1 MRSKG
6 LKINQ
11 LIHIEIEDPEGY
23 IDRLPSRIEGIS
35 GKHLCIAMPTRHGA
49 LVPLR
54 LGQEATI
61 IINDRSGMLSAV
73 TRVLGRQ
80 REPIPVVFVEL
91 PEEFDNIAQR
101 REFVRLEIS
110 MPIRFDPH
118 TESASGAPAWEPGI
132 VIDLSAGG
140 MLFVSRLKLEDGQLI
155 NLCLN
160 LGDGELSCKAQVV
173 RCTRTDAD
181 AQTYGI
187 AVKFVEI
194 TDHLRDHIV
203 GFIFAK
209 QREWIKKGLI

>member
-1 MRSKG
+1 MRSKR

-11 LIHIEIEDPEGY
+11 LIHVEIEDQDGH

-54 LGQEATI
+54 LGQAATI
-61 IINDRSGMLSAV
+61 IISDRSGMLSAT

-91 PEEFDNIAQR
+91 PEEYDNVAQR

-110 MPIRFDPH
+110 LPIWFSIAAD
-118 TESASGAPAWEPGI
+118 TSAEGSYERGTT
-132 VIDLSAGG
+132 IDLSAGG
-140 MLFVSRLKLEDGQLI
+140 ICFVSRIKLEAGHLI

-160 LGDGELSCKAQVV
+160 LGDAEFSCKAQVV
-173 RCTRTDAD
+173 RCSRAE
-181 AQTYGI
+181 AGGSNYAV
-187 AVKFVEI
+187 AVKFIEI
-194 TDHLRDHIV
+194 TDNLRDHIV
-203 GFIFAK
+203 GFVFSK
-209 QREWIKKGLI
+209 QREWIKKGLL